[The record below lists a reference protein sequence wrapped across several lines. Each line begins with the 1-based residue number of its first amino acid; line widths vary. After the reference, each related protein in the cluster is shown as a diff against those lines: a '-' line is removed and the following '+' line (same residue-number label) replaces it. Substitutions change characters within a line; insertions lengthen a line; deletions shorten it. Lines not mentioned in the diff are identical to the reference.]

1 MSRAAIAVLAI
12 SGQALMNPDDLGRH
26 RDEVRAAR
34 RAARSVATLV
44 REGYRVLV
52 VHGNGPQVGRELLR
66 NEETATKAPPR
77 PLDACVAATC
87 GTVGYL
93 LATETRNELRRLRIA
108 KPVSVVLLWTLV
120 GLDDP
125 AFRKPDRALGPI
137 FNAWRARAQR
147 PGEMQVTEVEG
158 GWQRVVPCPRP
169 LEILNLDA
177 IEALLDRGQLVI
189 VGGGGVPVAVDA
201 RGQFVGVEAV
211 VDEDLTA
218 ALLAEHLGAE
228 VLAFVTESDQVF
240 ANLGRT
246 DQRSLDRVTAS
257 EVRAVAAS
265 GALAGGGLERKVEAA
280 LEFVDDGGLRAIIT
294 SAERFAAALADRAGT
309 RITRVVD
316 NGPVRRQ
323 IDLFPAAETGDLFLE
338 EDA

>member
-12 SGQALMNPDDLGRH
+12 SGQALLNPDELGRH

-44 REGYRVLV
+44 REGYRVVV

-77 PLDACVAATC
+77 PIDACVAATC

-93 LATETRNELRRLRIA
+93 LATEARNELRRLRIT
-108 KPVSVVLLWTLV
+108 KGVSVLLLWTLV

-125 AFRKPDRALGPI
+125 AFRKPDRALGPV

-147 PGEMQVTEVEG
+147 PGEVQFTEVDG
-158 GWQRVVPCPRP
+158 GWQRVVPGPRP
-169 LEILNLDA
+169 LEVLNLDA

-189 VGGGGVPVAVDA
+189 CGGGGVPVAVDA

-228 VLAFVTESDQVF
+228 LLTFVTDSDQVF

-246 DQRSLDRVTAS
+246 DQRALDRVTAS
-257 EVRAVAAS
+257 DVRALAAS
-265 GALAGGGLERKVEAA
+265 GQLAASGLERKVEAA
-280 LEFVDDGGLRAIIT
+280 LEFVEDGGLRAIIT
-294 SAERFAAALADRAGT
+294 SADRFAAALADRAGT

-316 NGPVRRQ
+316 DGPVRRQ
-323 IDLFPAAETGDLFLE
+323 IDLFPLAGEGASPM
-338 EDA
+338 EDDA